1 MNLRSSQTFK
11 HRLGNKITI
20 DNVTQNDIFSVPLSS
35 SCLVGACMRACVHA
49 CMRACVHACV
59 CACVRVCGCLC
70 VCVRVCVC
78 ASVRVCVCACVRVYG
93 VRACVHAC
101 SVRVVCM
108 RACVR
113 VHMWVSISRSL
124 DQSYFGPLAILNM
137 EIKLTPLIKTSNCWN
152 LRFVAPI
159 HALTDTRCLVVGCSC
174 SHLEQDVD
182 GTFKS

>member
-49 CMRACVHACV
+49 CVHACMR
-59 CACVRVCGCLC
+59 A
-70 VCVRVCVC
+70 CVRVCVC
-78 ASVRVCVCACVRVYG
+78 VGVCVCACVCACVRVCVCACVRVCVCMVC
-93 VRACVHAC
+93 VRACM
-101 SVRVVCM
+101 RVVCVWSCM